1 MAVKAL
7 GLGIHMDTAKYRRQT
22 RHRNDPAE
30 VKCDIVAISE
40 KQSNKLS
47 LQFMDKNSGKLA
59 LFT

>member
-30 VKCDIVAISE
+30 VKCAIVTISE
-40 KQSNKLS
+40 K
-47 LQFMDKNSGKLA
+47 
-59 LFT
+59 